1 MVNQMNLQEG
11 EEGEEEKEYYPL
23 ITTKVVEYLQPVMCR
38 ELLCKFPDN
47 SAFGF
52 DYSQS
57 SLWSPLLPRN
67 YASPSDLE
75 SGSDGCVCRNLKLGE
90 FQVGKKKMKMSMNK
104 KKKKSKLVKL
114 DLSSMKNEDSPKIG
128 CFPIPTKVHN
138 IDDVFDFVLY
148 HIVCLFVCLF
158 YVYNRCGYCL
168 GMEWCVKGSFK
179 TFQEIEKEKRF
190 SR

>member
-1 MVNQMNLQEG
+1 MVNQINLQE
-11 EEGEEEKEYYPL
+11 EEEEEEKEKYPL

-67 YASPSDLE
+67 YASPSDLD

-90 FQVGKKKMKMSMNK
+90 FQVGKKKMKISMNK
-104 KKKKSKLVKL
+104 KKKKSKLA
-114 DLSSMKNEDSPKIG
+114 MKNDDSPKIG
-128 CFPIPTKVHN
+128 CFPIPTKVHTQRRLCSFALFF
-138 IDDVFDFVLY
+138 IFFSIFVLLVSY
-148 HIVCLFVCLF
+148 SLYL
-158 YVYNRCGYCL
+158 
-168 GMEWCVKGSFK
+168 E
-179 TFQEIEKEKRF
+179 
-190 SR
+190 

>member
-1 MVNQMNLQEG
+1 MVKGMNIQE
-11 EEGEEEKEYYPL
+11 EEEEEKENFPL

-67 YASPSDLE
+67 YPTPSDP
-75 SGSDGCVCRNLKLGE
+75 GSDSCVCRNLELGE
-90 FQVGKKKMKMSMNK
+90 FQESKKMKKKKMKVSMKK

-114 DLSSMKNEDSPKIG
+114 DMSSMKNQDSPKIG
-128 CFPIPTKVHN
+128 CFPISTKGWDGMLKAASKHFKKSKKKRDSVS
-138 IDDVFDFVLY
+138 DVKLLNF
-148 HIVCLFVCLF
+148 
-158 YVYNRCGYCL
+158 
-168 GMEWCVKGSFK
+168 
-179 TFQEIEKEKRF
+179 
-190 SR
+190 